1 MMGADNSLNRRNYEM
16 SDQHGAP
23 KEESV
28 FSRLMNTRVAQVN
41 RKPDGQV
48 AAVIVFA
55 KETTVADAKE
65 AIRLM
70 GTVVESSDVQEF
82 KPEYG
87 MPVLFF
93 P

>member
-1 MMGADNSLNRRNYEM
+1 M
-16 SDQHGAP
+16 SNEHGAP

-28 FSRLMNTRVAQVN
+28 FSRLMNTRVA
-41 RKPDGQV
+41 RIERTPDGQV

-55 KETTVADAKE
+55 KETTVADAND
-65 AIRLM
+65 AIRQM
-70 GTVVESSDVQEF
+70 GNIVKSADVQEF